1 MALIR
6 CSQEFHK
13 WIMEKAFD
21 GNNPVSV
28 VLDRMMVR
36 EKEEPDEKPEVK
48 VEVLEDV
55 CEKLDQLAIEVKKMR
70 SVLEGTSSEKCPSC
84 GGIVKDNQCQTCK
97 AKKVRGMFVFDKKY
111 LEEGEGEGEE
121 GEEKLEKVKSELGQ
135 VDQGSF
141 ICDCGE
147 KIVIEENTERSLLDG
162 IEWVICPECNSR
174 RRKEYLEK

>member
-13 WIMEKAFD
+13 WVMEKAFD

-28 VLDRMMVR
+28 VLDRMMAR
-36 EKEEPDEKPEVK
+36 EKEEPGEKPEFK
-48 VEVLEDV
+48 VEVLEDI
-55 CEKLDQLAIEVKKMR
+55 CEKLDRLAIDTGKVKSILEEVTSGKC
-70 SVLEGTSSEKCPSC
+70 SVCGSEL
-84 GGIVKDNQCQTCK
+84 V
-97 AKKVRGMFVFDKKY
+97 VEEE
-111 LEEGEGEGEE
+111 EEGEGES
-121 GEEKLEKVKSELGQ
+121 KQ
-135 VDQGSF
+135 VDRGSF

-147 KIVIEENTERSLLDG
+147 KIVIEENTEKSLLDG